1 MSKEIW
7 IQAYERNLDDG
18 MSENEAIKNADNRA
32 ADIQAS
38 LLDDAMNM
46 MKEARYTPPDKKTM
60 SHPKE

>member
-18 MSENEAIKNADNRA
+18 MSENDAIKNADNRA

-38 LLDDAMNM
+38 LLDDAMNR
-46 MKEARYTPPDKKTM
+46 MKEVRYTPPD
-60 SHPKE
+60 H